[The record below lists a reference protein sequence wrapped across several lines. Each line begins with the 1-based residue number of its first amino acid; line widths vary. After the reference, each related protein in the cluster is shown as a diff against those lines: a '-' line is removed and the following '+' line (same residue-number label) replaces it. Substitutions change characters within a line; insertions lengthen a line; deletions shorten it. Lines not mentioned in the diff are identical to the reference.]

1 MKIEFVNHSS
11 FVVDYLGVRVICDP
25 WLEGSVFN
33 NGWTLLSETKFQYED
48 FKDIDYIWFSHEHPD
63 HFYPPN
69 IKKIPEEYRAK
80 ITILFQFTPD
90 KRVLNFCKKLG
101 FKAVIEMSPDQW
113 YELSADFKVMCE
125 HFQEGDS
132 WICFKTPELT
142 YLNSNDCGIRN
153 KKDAQYITNKIGE
166 VDLLLSQFSY
176 AYWVGNPEDK
186 QLRERKAD
194 EKLDWFKF
202 QCDMF
207 KPKVTIPIA
216 SYIYFSHKENYWLN
230 DSINTARKTY
240 DFLKSKTDT
249 EPVILY
255 NGDKYE
261 FLKDHDSEKSISL
274 YQQDYDKI
282 RDSNLFSE
290 VVSVENVDLTAEANK
305 FIQDLNST
313 NSFLLKRKLIPTNI
327 YISDYKAS
335 YELSLNGFKES
346 DKEESSCDVSL
357 GSESLLFCF
366 KYPYGLDTTQING
379 RMLRPKVGK
388 YMNFYNFFRINQLK
402 SRGINPSSFGYLSG
416 VLIRKVL
423 LKLGLYNN

>member
-11 FVVDYLGVRVICDP
+11 FVVDNLGTRVICDP
-25 WLEGSVFN
+25 WLEDSVFN
-33 NGWTLLSETKFQYED
+33 NGWSLLSETKFQYED
-48 FKDIDYIWFSHEHPD
+48 FKNIDYIWFSHEHPD

-69 IKKIPEEYRAK
+69 IKRIPEEYRANIK
-80 ITILFQFTPD
+80 ILFQLTPD

-101 FKAVIEMSPDQW
+101 FKEVIEMSPDKW
-113 YELSADFKVMCE
+113 YELSPDFEVMCE

-132 WICFKTPELT
+132 WVCFRTAELT

-153 KKDAQYITNKIGE
+153 KKDAQYILNKIGK

-186 QLRERKAD
+186 AFREQKAD
-194 EKLDWFKF
+194 EKLEWFKF

-207 KPKVTIPIA
+207 KPKITIPIA

-240 DFLKSKTDT
+240 DYLKKNTDT
-249 EPVILY
+249 EPVVLY
-255 NGDKYE
+255 NGDLYE
-261 FLKDHDSEKSISL
+261 FLKEHDSEKSIGL
-274 YQQDYDKI
+274 YQSDYDKI
-282 RDSNLFSE
+282 KDTSLYSE
-290 VVSVENVDLTAEANK
+290 VISIELEDLTNEAHK
-305 FIQDLNST
+305 FVEDLNKN
-313 NSFLLKRKLIPTNI
+313 NSFLLKRKLVPTHI
-327 YISDYKAS
+327 YISDFDAS
-335 YELSLNGFKES
+335 YDLSLEGFKKSNIQES
-346 DKEESSCDVSL
+346 DCDVVL

-379 RMLRPKVGK
+379 RMLRPKEGK

-402 SRGINPSSFGYLSG
+402 SRGINPSSMSYLSG
-416 VLIRKVL
+416 VIIRKVL